1 MSDTV
6 RLDAALVEKGLVSG
20 RDKAKELIE
29 NGKVTVNGH
38 VVRKAAAR
46 VADTD
51 ILDCDSTSQRY
62 VGRGGLKLEKILDK
76 LAFPVEGAI
85 AMDVG
90 ASTGG
95 FTDCLLSRGAA
106 HVYAIDVGHDQ
117 LHPRLRGD
125 ARVSCMEET
134 DARRQDILCIA
145 ISLHSID
152 LISIDVSFI
161 SLAQIAPAVL
171 PFLRPNGWM
180 ICLIKPQFEVGREY
194 IGKHGVVRSR
204 AAHRQL
210 LDRFLQKFTAWGLSV
225 KLLTFSPITGGD
237 GNIEYL
243 IAANLDA
250 GGITPDAVPAV
261 VEAAYR
267 ELGRKN

>member
-6 RLDAALVEKGLVSG
+6 RLDAALVEKGLASG

-29 NGKVTVNGH
+29 NGKVTVNGN

-51 ILDCDSTSQRY
+51 TLDCDNVSQRY
-62 VGRGGLKLEKILDK
+62 VGRGGLKLEKMLDK
-76 LAFPVEGAI
+76 LPISVEGAI

-95 FTDCLLSRGAA
+95 FTDCLLSRGAT

-125 ARVSCMEET
+125 ARVSCMEGT
-134 DARRQDILCIA
+134 DARRQDA
-145 ISLHSID
+145 ICKAIPLHSVD

-161 SLAQIAPAVL
+161 SLSQIVPAVL
-171 PFLRPNGWM
+171 PFLRPDGWM
-180 ICLIKPQFEVGREY
+180 ICLIKPQFEVGREH

-210 LDRFLQKFTAWGLSV
+210 LDRFLQEFTAWGIPV
-225 KLLTFSPITGGD
+225 KLLTFSPIAGGD

-243 IAANLDA
+243 AAANRGA
-250 GGITPDAVPAV
+250 GGITPDAVPAI

>member
-51 ILDCDSTSQRY
+51 VLDCDSTSQRY
-62 VGRGGLKLEKILDK
+62 VGRGGLKLEKALRK

-134 DARRQDILCIA
+134 DARRQDILCKA